1 MKCDEC
7 KLKQIIEKL
16 LSALSN
22 IFDKT
27 EEEAIE
33 NISINALRQA
43 ENDYEQFKK
52 DDNNE
57 R

>member
-1 MKCDEC
+1 MKCDNC

-16 LSALSN
+16 LSAMSN

-27 EEEAIE
+27 EEETIE
-33 NISINALRQA
+33 NISINAIRQA

-52 DDNNE
+52 DDDNE

>member
-1 MKCDEC
+1 MKCDDC
-7 KLKQIIEKL
+7 KLKQIIERL

-52 DDNNE
+52 DNNDE